1 MINLCHKGRWGMQ
14 PDWVGSHL
22 AIHLY
27 YYGRLVQTWERSASR
42 LRIVTLLV

>member
-14 PDWVGSHL
+14 PDWAVL
-22 AIHLY
+22 AIQLY

-42 LRIVTLLV
+42 LHIVILLV